1 MDNRDLNGNEVNEDL
16 SAVDPS
22 LTENEESTALI
33 TPDEASEE
41 NKLQLKVS
49 GSKDRYYELFDKN
62 KQKTM
67 AWSVMSMIFGIC
79 SIICCC
85 YGWLGLVLSVIS
97 IAFAVVSRVNL
108 KYFDGMA
115 IAGLIIGIFG
125 LVFSLT
131 VLVSMII
138 VGTEEFNSIK
148 DKFFGGEYPTLPDVG
163 K

>member
-1 MDNRDLNGNEVNEDL
+1 M
-16 SAVDPS
+16 
-22 LTENEESTALI
+22 
-33 TPDEASEE
+33 
-41 NKLQLKVS
+41 
-49 GSKDRYYELFDKN
+49 
-62 KQKTM
+62 
-67 AWSVMSMIFGIC
+67 
-79 SIICCC
+79 
-85 YGWLGLVLSVIS
+85 S

-148 DKFFGGEYPTLPDVG
+148 DKFFGGEYPALPDVG

>member
-1 MDNRDLNGNEVNEDL
+1 MDNSNISENEMNEELSSVDSSSGVDEESKTLITADAVNE
-16 SAVDPS
+16 
-22 LTENEESTALI
+22 EKN
-33 TPDEASEE
+33 
-41 NKLQLKVS
+41 LQPKNNN
-49 GSKDRYYELFDKN
+49 SKDRYYELFDRN

-67 AWSVMSMIFGIC
+67 VWSVMSMIFGIL

-85 YGWLGLVLSVIS
+85 YGWLGLVLSVMS

-148 DKFFGGEYPTLPDVG
+148 DRFFGGEYPTLPDVG